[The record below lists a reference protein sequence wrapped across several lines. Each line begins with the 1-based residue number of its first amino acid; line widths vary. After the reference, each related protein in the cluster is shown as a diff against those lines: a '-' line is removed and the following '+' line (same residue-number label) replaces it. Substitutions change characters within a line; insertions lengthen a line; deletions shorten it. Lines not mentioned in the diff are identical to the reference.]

1 MASQLKVDTITG
13 VTTAGSI
20 AVTGEGNSTTTN
32 LQQGLCK
39 AWCFW
44 DQSDQSA
51 DDSFNVGS
59 ITDSAIG
66 QSALNLSNAMSNANY
81 TGVGGQSGS
90 TTIFNVVAGPN
101 TTSAT
106 FVRMINSS
114 GTDTD
119 TDNCQQVLQ
128 GDLA

>member
-1 MASQLKVDTITG
+1 MAYGNLKFDTLITSDSKNTSVEKSLDTSYIFNG
-13 VTTAGSI
+13 VA
-20 AVTGEGNSTTTN
+20 
-32 LQQGLCK
+32 K

-59 ITDSAIG
+59 ITDLATG
-66 QSALNLSNAMSNANY
+66 QSALSLSNAMSSVNY

-90 TTIFNVVAGPN
+90 TTIYNVVAGPN

-119 TDNCQQVLQ
+119 TDNCQQVLN
-128 GDLA
+128 GDVA